1 MSAVTVELM
10 SIPHYEHAG
19 TIARVAVNRDR
30 TEVRVVVPIARRLQ
44 ANSFSTVCGEP
55 RLNERAAT
63 NRHRSITVRKVIMAG
78 TEGT

>member
-19 TIARVAVNRDR
+19 TIARVAVNRDG

-55 RLNERAAT
+55 RLNGEPPRTAT
-63 NRHRSITVRKVIMAG
+63 GALQFEK
-78 TEGT
+78 